1 MEAGA
6 IAIGE
11 RHVKTVIP
19 FVLIVFAAT
28 GCATLGPIQGDPG
41 STGSAYDEARSTS
54 AAVTTLSPPQD
65 ENTGPRL
72 IVPATGGAPV
82 IGIPVGGNLFL
93 PVTGGP
99 PVVGI
104 PTSPW

>member
-1 MEAGA
+1 
-6 IAIGE
+6 
-11 RHVKTVIP
+11 VKAVIP
-19 FVLIVFAAT
+19 FVLIVFAVT
-28 GCATLGPIQGDPG
+28 GCATLGPMGDPG
-41 STGSAYDEARSTS
+41 STGSAYDEARSAS

-72 IVPATGGAPV
+72 IVPATGGAPL

>member
-1 MEAGA
+1 M
-6 IAIGE
+6 
-11 RHVKTVIP
+11 KTVIP
-19 FVLIVFAAT
+19 LVLIAFAAT
-28 GCATLGPIQGDPG
+28 GCASLGPIQGDPA
-41 STGSAYDEARSTS
+41 STGSAHDEASS
-54 AAVTTLSPPQD
+54 ASAEVTTFFPPQD
-65 ENTGPRL
+65 DNTGPRL

-104 PTSPW
+104 PTSP